1 MKLAAALQHKGNGC
15 GGNGARSAQEL
26 FRTLASRSQFRP

>member
-1 MKLAAALQHKGNGC
+1 MKLAAALQQKGNGC